1 MSKQLHTS
9 IAAILTISA
18 AFGQTSKNPHP
29 DLQGTWMTS
38 TLTPLERPAE
48 FENKP
53 VLTEQEAVEY
63 AKKTLQQ
70 LNRDRRDGGGEVDVG
85 RGYPEAFFDRGT
97 TLARIGQTFPTS
109 LVYDPPNGR
118 IPALTPE
125 AMRRLAAERTEG
137 RAHPAD
143 RAASRSLQERCLLS
157 GATGPP
163 MLIGIYNNN
172 FQIVQT
178 PESVM
183 IVSEMIHDV
192 RVIPLDGRSHPP
204 QSVRLWMGDSVG
216 HWEGQTLVVDTTN
229 FTENTS
235 FHGSDTN
242 LRLIERFTRADPKTI
257 VYEFTIDDPTAFTKP
272 WSARLPLVP
281 SDGPIYEYACHEGNY
296 ALRDIL
302 AGARE
307 DERKAQH

>member
-1 MSKQLHTS
+1 MSKQLHPS

-18 AFGQTSKNPHP
+18 AFGQTSKSP

-53 VLTEQEAVEY
+53 ALTEQEAVEY

-109 LVYDPPNGR
+109 LVFDPPNGR
-118 IPALTPE
+118 MPPVTPE
-125 AMRRLAAERTEG
+125 AMRKLAAERTEA

-143 RAASRSLQERCLLS
+143 RAANRSLQERCLLS

-163 MLIGIYNNN
+163 MLPGIYNNN

-178 PESVM
+178 PDYVM
-183 IVSEMIHDV
+183 IVSEKIHDV

-204 QSVRLWMGDSVG
+204 PSVRLWMGDSVG

-242 LRLIERFTRADPKTI
+242 LHLIERFTRADPKTI
-257 VYEFTIDDPTAFTKP
+257 VYEFTIDDPTAFTKS

-307 DERKAQH
+307 EERKAQH